1 MTIYNVQNRETRSHT
16 QDRFITYDLQK
27 PLPDDWKELSIDDQG
42 AWLNE
47 NAEFISDEF
56 AEPDWGDMDE
66 ESIEVL
72 DIEADELQGDL

>member
-16 QDRFITYDLQK
+16 QDRYITYDLQK
-27 PLPDDWKELSIDDQG
+27 PLPEEWTTWTIDAQG

-47 NAEFISDEF
+47 NAEFIKDDF

-72 DIEADELQGDL
+72 DIEVDDLQGDL